1 MAEKDRNEIIQELAR
16 VRVRESM
23 GALSPDDALKV
34 ATAQV
39 DADEEAAKT
48 AATTDKK
55 KAKAS

>member
-1 MAEKDRNEIIQELAR
+1 
-16 VRVRESM
+16 M

-39 DADEEAAKT
+39 EADEEAAKT
-48 AATTDKK
+48 TAAADKK